1 MSKILAEFKYIF
13 YFYSLFI
20 FLMLTIGMHNNKEP
34 HLRMKTVH
42 QERYTCTCIFN
53 EIQNL
58 VGKFAELIS

>member
-1 MSKILAEFKYIF
+1 MFM
-13 YFYSLFI
+13 
-20 FLMLTIGMHNNKEP
+20 FLMLTVSMYNNKEP

-42 QERYTCTCIFN
+42 RERYTCTCIFN